1 MTPRQAEEL
10 LSYLK
15 PKALRLDELHE
26 RVRLSGSLWTRDQL
40 ELFLLC
46 ARGVTCDG
54 AGAFCATAPSAEN
67 DLGAAIVE
75 AVRSFA
81 GKPMPASQVRARLP
95 QHFVTTDEQ
104 VLAVARRTAGLEVF
118 GPKLIR
124 IAVSAQET

>member
-1 MTPRQAEEL
+1 MTSDQAQEL
-10 LSYLK
+10 LFYLK
-15 PKALRLDELHE
+15 QRPLSLDALQD
-26 RVRLSGSLWTRDQL
+26 RVRLAGSAWTRDQL

-46 ARGVTCDG
+46 ARGVTRNG
-54 AGAFCATAPSAEN
+54 AGAFHAVATSTDD

-81 GKPMPASQVRARLP
+81 GKPVPAAQVRARLP

-124 IAVSAQET
+124 IAL

>member
-10 LSYLK
+10 ISHLK
-15 PKALRLDELHE
+15 LKALGLDELHE
-26 RVRLSGSLWTRDQL
+26 RVRLSGSVWTRDQL
-40 ELFLLC
+40 ELLLLC
-46 ARGVTCDG
+46 ARGVTRDG
-54 AGAFCATAPSAEN
+54 TGAFHAITASAED
-67 DLGAAIVE
+67 DLAAAIVE

-81 GKPMPASQVRARLP
+81 GKPVPAAQVRARLP

-124 IAVSAQET
+124 IAP

>member
-1 MTPRQAEEL
+1 MTPRHAEEL
-10 LSYLK
+10 LAVLK
-15 PKALRLDELHE
+15 QKTPSLDELYE
-26 RVRLSGSLWTRDQL
+26 RVRLSGSAWTRDQL

-46 ARGVTCDG
+46 ARGVTRDG
-54 AGAFCATAPSAEN
+54 AGAFHAVAASAED

-81 GKPMPASQVRARLP
+81 GKPVPAAQVRARLP

-124 IAVSAQET
+124 IAQ